1 MLIKVLL
8 LLTAHWQCALAVIY
22 INTDI
27 EICVHFVSCT
37 IAILRN
43 MHKSLQQQQQQQI
56 NRLHLCVVCVVGVS
70 RSYNDSAA
78 AKYNGCR
85 RCRYVSCCFWLHSL
99 LVFSFSFFLCG
110 QFTKCTF
117 FTPFTHTHAFYT
129 HTLKARARCLRFVL
143 FFLLILFFFCTH
155 TFPHLFR
162 RCCCWPYVYFFKFI
176 YVYVYVIHT
185 YADVWIYVG

>member
-143 FFLLILFFFCTH
+143 FFFCLFSFFFAH
-155 TFPHLFR
+155 TLS
-162 RCCCWPYVYFFKFI
+162 
-176 YVYVYVIHT
+176 HT
-185 YADVWIYVG
+185 YSGVVVVGPMYIFLNLYMYMYM